1 MYDGL
6 DVRAVS
12 APPPPSHPTALVQQ
26 REICRLVRA
35 ADGLRGRP
43 HAAACA
49 PERPCAVCRPFAT
62 GMQAARLEAARA
74 DLAAAR
80 AAAPP
85 RAAAEEAPPR
95 PAQATS
101 PSRTRARPRTRR
113 SRPSAGYR
121 RGARRNQTG
130 RPQPEGRRL

>member
-85 RAAAEEAPPR
+85 RAVAVTWAASKAVVNWVLSTLWREAPPAAEEAQCCR
-95 PAQATS
+95 IA
-101 PSRTRARPRTRR
+101 
-113 SRPSAGYR
+113 
-121 RGARRNQTG
+121 
-130 RPQPEGRRL
+130 

>member
-12 APPPPSHPTALVQQ
+12 APPPPSHSTALVQQ

-35 ADGLRGRP
+35 ADGLRGVP

-74 DLAAAR
+74 DLAAAQ
-80 AAAPP
+80 AAAPLS
-85 RAAAEEAPPR
+85 AASPLSAAPPAEEAQCCR
-95 PAQATS
+95 VA
-101 PSRTRARPRTRR
+101 
-113 SRPSAGYR
+113 
-121 RGARRNQTG
+121 
-130 RPQPEGRRL
+130 